1 MVQTAKKNQKVTT
14 TIANTNSIEELFRSL
29 NLKKNDVVVFSSD
42 LSRLALTC
50 KAKGEALNVN
60 TIVECLQSVLS
71 EGTILIPA
79 FTDNL
84 VGGDEFDWL
93 KAKPTTG
100 AVSNK
105 VQRRKD
111 FIRTKDPLHSY
122 FVWGKDGDQV
132 LSKNNNSTFGKDSAF
147 AFFKEKNAKFVLLD
161 VHLQDSLTYIH
172 YVEEQNKVTYRKP
185 YFYDIKCKYPEGVED
200 RTITFYSR
208 KLGVRTYLK
217 DLFSELVKKDL
228 NESFLYD
235 KSRIDIF
242 SAEDIWKMGV
252 KCITEGPKLYHYS
265 VTNHAKD
272 FIKRYL
278 LGRKGVF

>member
-1 MVQTAKKNQKVTT
+1 MIT
-14 TIANTNSIEELFRSL
+14 TISNTSSIDELFRSL

-42 LSRLALTC
+42 LSRLAMTC
-50 KAKGEALNVN
+50 KAKNEALNVN
-60 TIVECLQSVLS
+60 TIIDCLQNILS
-71 EGTILIPA
+71 DGTILIPA

-84 VGGDEFDWL
+84 VGGDEFDWQ

-122 FVWGKDGDQV
+122 FVWGKDTEEV
-132 LSKNNNSTFGKDSAF
+132 LSKNDDSTFGEHSIF
-147 AFFKEKNAKFVLLD
+147 ALFQQKNAKFILLD
-161 VHLQDSLTYIH
+161 VSLQNSLTYIH

-185 YFYDIKCKYPEGVED
+185 YFYDIKCKYPEGIKS
-200 RTITFYSR
+200 RTIKFYSR
-208 KLGVRTYLK
+208 KLGVRTYLA
-217 DLFSELVKKDL
+217 DLFDQLVCSDL

-242 SAEDIWKMGV
+242 KAEDVWETGV
-252 KCITEGPKLYHYS
+252 KCINEGPKLYHYS
-265 VTNHAKD
+265 IMNHLKD